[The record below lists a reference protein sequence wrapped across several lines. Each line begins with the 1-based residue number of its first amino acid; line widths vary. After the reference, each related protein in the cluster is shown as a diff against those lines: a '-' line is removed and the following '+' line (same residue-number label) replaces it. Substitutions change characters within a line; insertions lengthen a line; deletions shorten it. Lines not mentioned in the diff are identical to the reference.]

1 MKFLLRFTANT
12 IAVYLMLYLVDSVT
26 KGRFLVGAVWV
37 AVFLAVLLGF
47 MNSFIK
53 PLPRVKTKTVRALV
67 VTALTLV
74 ANALLVQIFA
84 WATPLSAANLSWV
97 LAATVFIVV
106 VTGIINWLVGFGVP
120 EKARQ
125 KSTITHPRDTQAR
138 KRVRETPKPPSRSW
152 RR

>member
-1 MKFLLRFTANT
+1 MKFLLRFMANT
-12 IAVYLMLYLVDSVT
+12 IAVYLVLYLVDSVT
-26 KGRFLVGAVWV
+26 KSRFQVGAVWV

-47 MNSFIK
+47 MNSFIR

-67 VTALTLV
+67 VTALTLL

-84 WATPLSAANLSWV
+84 WATPLSVANLSWV
-97 LAATVFIVV
+97 LAVTVFIVV
-106 VTGIINWLVGFGVP
+106 VTGTLNWLVGFGVP
-120 EKARQ
+120 EKTRQ
-125 KSTITHPRDTQAR
+125 TSTITRPRETPER